1 MTAAALN
8 TEVFY
13 QLSLIADDVNYLQKT
28 LDFIKSLTKKS
39 KLRGREYVELLRQL
53 SDFQEYDRGWDGL
66 SAVPLT
72 RLSIKNFKEV
82 LNDSRDEDLSGWS
95 ISPEINGTI
104 LLESENSAINI
115 GDSQISYFI
124 NNNGVVEGENS
135 LPFSSNKVIGIMR
148 KANNYD
154 RG

>member
-82 LNDSRDEDLSGWS
+82 L
-95 ISPEINGTI
+95 
-104 LLESENSAINI
+104 
-115 GDSQISYFI
+115 
-124 NNNGVVEGENS
+124 
-135 LPFSSNKVIGIMR
+135 KMR
-148 KANNYD
+148 KVNNYISVTSSL
-154 RG
+154 RWRPNTMQEREIL